1 MTALLLLLA
10 LLAPQDPN
18 AAPAAPEAAPAPPRR
33 TLNLRLFEGD
43 DRPITGL
50 WTLIL
55 KGMPER
61 TIEIAHLQEGNP
73 NALTGR
79 DVATKEEILR
89 LDRKPEGIG
98 YTGHLQKVLLP
109 CGVEQVPVSEFV
121 PIGDAVVVTFLA
133 RPTEA
138 ACPPIDET
146 GGGRLLI
153 MSQGGGPVKL
163 RSLNDLSSS
172 RIRTEYNIGGDAD
185 GRNTNT
191 TDTQV
196 SYAIPLGGSLSVDPG
211 TEVSFVRRMRAPL
224 DGTYWFEVE
233 VPLAGGQEGMT
244 PPRGFL
250 KADALQFVGSVTLKR
265 ARTSP

>member
-1 MTALLLLLA
+1 MPAMTVLLLLLA

-18 AAPAAPEAAPAPPRR
+18 AAPEAAPAQPRR
-33 TLNLRLFEGD
+33 TLNLRLFEGN
-43 DRPITGL
+43 DRPVTGL
-50 WTLIL
+50 WTLAL

-61 TIEIAHLQEGNP
+61 TIEIVFLQEGNP
-73 NALTGR
+73 NALLGR

-98 YTGHLQKVLLP
+98 FTGSLMKVLLP

-138 ACPPIDET
+138 ACPPIDEA
-146 GGGRLLI
+146 GGGHFTV
-153 MSQGGGPVKL
+153 MSQGGGAVKL

-185 GRNTNT
+185 GRNT

-196 SYAIPLGGSLSVDPG
+196 SHSIPLGGSLSVDPG
-211 TEVSFVRRMRAPL
+211 TEVNFVRRLRAPL

-265 ARTSP
+265 VRVE